1 MEYQSSVIELIRQ
14 RNSCRSF
21 SGQAVDPEKT
31 ARLNLALD
39 QINSDA
45 ADRGMRFQ
53 LIDRQTG
60 NGQKPEKLGTYGMIA
75 GAATYLIGI
84 VTKSED
90 RIWQFGFLFE
100 KVILFATD
108 LGLATC
114 WLGGSFN
121 RIDFSRKVNLTEQEY
136 IPIISPVGYA
146 REKRTIVDQLVR
158 MAASSSTRKAWS
170 ELFFQPDGITPLD
183 RELAGSWSVPLEMVR
198 LAPSASNKQPWR
210 VFRDETGFSFFLA
223 RTRGYPALQFDMQM
237 SDIGIAMC
245 HFESAARELGLPG
258 EWRCLETPDRP
269 GLQYV
274 MNWII

>member
-1 MEYQSSVIELIRQ
+1 MEYKSSVIELIRQ

-21 SGQAVDPEKT
+21 TGQAIDPEKIVL
-31 ARLNLALD
+31 LNLFIN
-39 QINSDA
+39 QINEDA
-45 ADRGMRFQ
+45 VADGIRFQ
-53 LIDRQTG
+53 LTERQTVA
-60 NGQKPEKLGTYGMIA
+60 GQKPEKLGTYGMIA
-75 GAATYLIGI
+75 GASAYFAGVI
-84 VTKSED
+84 TKTED
-90 RIWQFGFLFE
+90 QVWRFGFLFE
-100 KVILFATD
+100 KVILFASD

-121 RIDFSRKVNLTEQEY
+121 RTDFGRKVVLTEKEY

-210 VFRDETGFSFFLA
+210 VLRDESGFSFFLA